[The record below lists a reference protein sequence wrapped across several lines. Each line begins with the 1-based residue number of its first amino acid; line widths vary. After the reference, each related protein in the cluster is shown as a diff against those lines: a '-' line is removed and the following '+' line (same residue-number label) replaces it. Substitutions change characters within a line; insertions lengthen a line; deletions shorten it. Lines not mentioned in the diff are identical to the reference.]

1 MIDIAQASEFMPE
14 EQPVYSQTVMLP
26 KNRYFFFLGLEPRAT
41 ALNKGY
47 AKVCHS
53 DS

>member
-1 MIDIAQASEFMPE
+1 MIDIAQTSEFMPE

-26 KNRYFFFLGLEPRAT
+26 MDRYVFFLGLEPRAT
-41 ALNKGY
+41 ALNKAY